1 MRKEIM
7 KKPISRKIIHD
18 AIKMTNIR
26 LAKFQVLQL
35 PETVKRK
42 VRNRGTGQK
51 EHKRLEVIFT
61 FETKIIF
68 LNHSKII
75 SRDGN
80 KGWEITG
87 KIKSR

>member
-1 MRKEIM
+1 M
-7 KKPISRKIIHD
+7 KTIPS
-18 AIKMTNIR
+18 TG
-26 LAKFQVLQL
+26 QL
-35 PETVKRK
+35 PETVRRN
-42 VRNRGTGQK
+42 VRYRVTGQK

-80 KGWEITG
+80 IGWEITG
-87 KIKSR
+87 KI